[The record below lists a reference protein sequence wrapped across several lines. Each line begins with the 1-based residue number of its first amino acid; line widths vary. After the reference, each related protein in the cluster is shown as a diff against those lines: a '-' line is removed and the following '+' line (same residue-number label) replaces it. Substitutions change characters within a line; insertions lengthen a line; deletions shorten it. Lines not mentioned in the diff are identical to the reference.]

1 MLDYKVHWEKV
12 YATKTPEE
20 VSWTQAHPKSSLKLI
35 QDAAK
40 SKESSIIDIGGGD
53 SVLVDY
59 LLVDGYTDITVL
71 DISKHALDRAARRLG
86 EKASLVNWIESDI
99 RDFSPKKSYALW
111 HDRAVFHFLTEPEDI
126 QRYLDLVSHF
136 VTGDLILA
144 TFSNEGPKRCS
155 GLEVKQYDIKSLC
168 SLFDSAFDL
177 VESFTEDHITPF
189 DTKQNFL
196 FARFKRRQSVC

>member
-1 MLDYKVHWEKV
+1 VPY
-12 YATKTPEE
+12 
-20 VSWTQAHPKSSLKLI
+20 
-35 QDAAK
+35 
-40 SKESSIIDIGGGD
+40 
-53 SVLVDY
+53 
-59 LLVDGYTDITVL
+59 
-71 DISKHALDRAARRLG
+71 R
-86 EKASLVNWIESDI
+86 DI
-99 RDFSPKKSYALW
+99 RMLNTIEESRFHHRVMHHVIKNELIADMYTIWKMVITYIVTGQTRSPANSCTLW

-168 SLFDSAFDL
+168 SLLDSTFDL

-196 FARFKRRQSVC
+196 FARFKRRQSVR